1 MADRQRATAMY
12 FIDRLALR
20 AGNEK
25 GDDEADTYGCCSL
38 QYEHV
43 TLEPPNI
50 VKFDFLGKDSMR
62 FQQEVPVEPQ
72 VFKNIKLFKKE
83 PKTVGDDLFDRL
95 NVSNWEIVRVKLM
108 IDWITQQAP
117 GIAYAWSIGKG
128 LPYIQRLV
136 DFPGAIEDHTR
147 TCYYRGEDCCV
158 QHCKSNGCYSL

>member
-95 NVSNWEIVRVKLM
+95 NVGYTFMDRVKLM
-108 IDWITQQAP
+108 VDWITQQAL
-117 GIAYAWSIGKG
+117 GIAHAWFIGKG
-128 LPYIQRLV
+128 VPYI
-136 DFPGAIEDHTR
+136 
-147 TCYYRGEDCCV
+147 
-158 QHCKSNGCYSL
+158 

>member
-1 MADRQRATAMY
+1 MY

-38 QYEHV
+38 QFEHV

-95 NVSNWEIVRVKLM
+95 NVS
-108 IDWITQQAP
+108 AP
-117 GIAYAWSIGKG
+117 DTCARTKSDS
-128 LPYIQRLV
+128 RLV
-136 DFPGAIEDHTR
+136 YSTNISDHLCLVCQPRCSVHT
-147 TCYYRGEDCCV
+147 TPRGLSR
-158 QHCKSNGCYSL
+158 SN

>member
-1 MADRQRATAMY
+1 VIEASLKRLEILSYVSVEAPLDCQADQQKHIDQIRKDYTTELTSKIMADRQRATAMY

-95 NVSNWEIVRVKLM
+95 NVSYL
-108 IDWITQQAP
+108 
-117 GIAYAWSIGKG
+117 G
-128 LPYIQRLV
+128 RL
-136 DFPGAIEDHTR
+136 
-147 TCYYRGEDCCV
+147 
-158 QHCKSNGCYSL
+158 

>member
-1 MADRQRATAMY
+1 MY

-95 NVSNWEIVRVKLM
+95 NVSSMVDAGVEADDRLDYLINISDRSCRVYRQRCSVPTM
-108 IDWITQQAP
+108 P
-117 GIAYAWSIGKG
+117 RGIS
-128 LPYIQRLV
+128 R
-136 DFPGAIEDHTR
+136 
-147 TCYYRGEDCCV
+147 
-158 QHCKSNGCYSL
+158 SN